1 MASKASKKAAK
12 SNIDTSLFKRLA
24 PRMMRDLMRD
34 FSPLADFQAAGAV
47 GNGGGE
53 SGGFT
58 QIQEL
63 HPTKPGSKGG
73 LGFFQWTGIGANG
86 RRRVFEKLLKEMNRN
101 PDSYDANYEM
111 LRRELKGTERAT
123 IPKLRKAKD
132 IDEAT
137 KIFMVSFERPGI
149 PHYEGRVTW
158 SKMAL
163 QAYQAEEKK
172 IAKDPVGITSKT

>member
-1 MASKASKKAAK
+1 MT
-12 SNIDTSLFKRLA
+12 D
-24 PRMMRDLMRD
+24 M
-34 FSPLADFQAAGAV
+34 
-47 GNGGGE
+47 
-53 SGGFT
+53 
-58 QIQEL
+58 
-63 HPTKPGSKGG
+63 
-73 LGFFQWTGIGANG
+73 GANG

-111 LRRELKGTERAT
+111 LRRELKGPEKAT

-149 PHYEGRVTW
+149 PHYKGRVTW
-158 SKMAL
+158 SNRAL

-172 IAKDPVGITSKT
+172 IAKDPAGITSQT

>member
-1 MASKASKKAAK
+1 MAPKKTAK
-12 SNIDTSLFKRLA
+12 SSIDTSLFKKLA

-63 HPTKPGSKGG
+63 HPTVKGSKGG
-73 LGFFQWTGIGANG
+73 LGFFQWTGMGTAAKPG
-86 RRRVFEKLLKEMNRN
+86 RRRAFEKLLKELDRN

-111 LRRELKGTERAT
+111 LRRELKGPEKAT
-123 IPKLRKAKD
+123 IPNLRKAKD

-137 KIFMVSFERPGI
+137 KIFMVYFERPGV
-149 PHYEGRVTW
+149 PHYEGRVKW
-158 SKMAL
+158 SKLAL

-172 IAKDPVGITSKT
+172 IAKDPVGITSTT

>member
-24 PRMMRDLMRD
+24 PRMMRDLIRD

-47 GNGGGE
+47 G
-53 SGGFT
+53 
-58 QIQEL
+58 QWRWRKRRL
-63 HPTKPGSKGG
+63 HPNPGAAPDEPGSKGG
-73 LGFFQWTGIGANG
+73 LGFFQWTGMGANG
-86 RRRVFEKLLKEMNRN
+86 RRRVLEKLLKEMNRN

-172 IAKDPVGITSKT
+172 IAKDPVGITSQT